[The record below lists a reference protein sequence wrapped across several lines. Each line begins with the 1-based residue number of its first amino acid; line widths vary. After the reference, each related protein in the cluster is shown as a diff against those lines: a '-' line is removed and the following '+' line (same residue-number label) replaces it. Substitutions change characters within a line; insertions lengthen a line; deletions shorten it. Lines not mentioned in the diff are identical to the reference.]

1 MPHLPLV
8 LAIVAAVL
16 IAGGRLGKRWPVAI
30 AGFVLLALAAVL
42 VVLGWGTA

>member
-1 MPHLPLV
+1 MPRLPLV

-30 AGFVLLALAAVL
+30 AGFVLLALAALL

>member
-1 MPHLPLV
+1 MPRLALI

-30 AGFVLLALAAVL
+30 AGFVLLALAALL